1 MTDMSKLERK
11 PILVSAAKYFFLIA
25 VTCFTL
31 APFFFMLLSSLRPGN
46 LMVQNGLT
54 LDLNVKTMELSNYKA
69 MADYSDGLYFM
80 WFKNSVVI
88 TFLQTIGSLILSSMV
103 GYGLAMYDF
112 KGRTLIFTIVL
123 VVMMIPIEILM
134 LPLFKLIVAFKIID
148 TDAGVILPFVV
159 SPFAVFFFRQYALG
173 IPKDLVDSG
182 RIDGCNEFGIF
193 FRIITPVLL
202 PAFGAIAILQAMGS
216 WNAFVWPLIA
226 LRSNEHL
233 TLPIG
238 LLALLTP
245 YGNNYDVLLAGSVI
259 SIVPIIIVFLLNQ
272 RAFISGLTVG
282 SVKG

>member
-1 MTDMSKLERK
+1 MSKLERK
-11 PILVSAAKYFFLIA
+11 PILVSAVKYLFLAAI
-25 VTCFTL
+25 TCFTL
-31 APFFFMLLSSLRPGN
+31 APFLFMLVSSFRPGN

-54 LDLNVKTMELSNYKA
+54 LDLNVKTMELANYKS
-69 MADYSDGLYFM
+69 MADYSDGLYFL
-80 WFKNSVVI
+80 WFRNSVVI
-88 TFLQTIGSLILSSMV
+88 TFLQTVGSLILSSMV

-112 KGRTLIFTIVL
+112 KGRTVIFTIVL

-134 LPLFKLIVAFKIID
+134 LPLFKLIIAFKIID
-148 TDAGVILPFVV
+148 TNAGVILPFVV

-193 FRIITPVLL
+193 FRIIAPVLL

-226 LRSNEHL
+226 LRSNEHM

-238 LLALLTP
+238 LLSLLTP

>member
-1 MTDMSKLERK
+1 MAKVEK
-11 PILVSAAKYFFLIA
+11 IPIYASLVKYVFLLVVA
-25 VTCFTL
+25 CFTL
-31 APFFFMLLSSLRPGN
+31 APFLFMLVASFRPGA

-54 LDLNVKTMELSNYKA
+54 LDLDVRTMNLFNYQA
-69 MADYSDGLYFM
+69 MVGYSDGLYFL
-80 WFKNSVVI
+80 WFKNSVLI
-88 TFLQTIGSLILSSMV
+88 TLLQTIGSLLLSSMV
-103 GYGLAMYDF
+103 GYGLGMYEF
-112 KGRTLIFTIVL
+112 KGRTLVFTIVL
-123 VVMMIPIEILM
+123 VVMMIPIEILI
-134 LPLFKLIVAFKIID
+134 LPLFKLTIALKIID
-148 TDAGVILPFVV
+148 TYAGVILPFVV
-159 SPFAVFFFRQYALG
+159 SPFAIFFFRQYSLG

-202 PAFGAIAILQAMGS
+202 PAFGAIGILQAMGS

-238 LLALLTP
+238 LLSLLTP
-245 YGNNYDVLLAGSVI
+245 YGNNYDVLLAGSVL

-272 RAFISGLTVG
+272 KAFITGLTVG

>member
-1 MTDMSKLERK
+1 MSTLERK
-11 PILVSAAKYFFLIA
+11 SILTPIVKYLFLIA
-25 VTCFTL
+25 MMCFTL
-31 APFFFMLLSSLRPGN
+31 APFLFMLVSSLRSGD

-54 LDLNVKTMELSNYKA
+54 LDLNLKTMNLSNYTA
-69 MADYSDGLYFM
+69 MMEYSDGLYFL
-80 WFKNSVVI
+80 WFINSVVI
-88 TFLQTIGSLILSSMV
+88 TFLQTVGALILSSMV

-123 VVMMIPIEILM
+123 VVMMIPVEILM
-134 LPLFKLIVAFKIID
+134 LPLFKLTILLKIID
-148 TDAGVILPFVV
+148 TKAGVILPFVV

-193 FRIITPVLL
+193 FRIITPVML

-216 WNAFVWPLIA
+216 WNSFVWPLIA

-238 LLALLTP
+238 LLSLLTP

-259 SIVPIIIVFLLNQ
+259 SIVPIIVVFLLNQ